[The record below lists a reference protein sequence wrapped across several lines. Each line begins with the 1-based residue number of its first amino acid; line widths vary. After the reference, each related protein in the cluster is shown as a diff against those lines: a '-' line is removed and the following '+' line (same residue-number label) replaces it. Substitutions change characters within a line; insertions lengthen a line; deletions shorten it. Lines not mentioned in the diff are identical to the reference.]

1 MSNKNCSEGSQW
13 DNLVNACIQSGLV
26 NKVRSGT
33 EPRPEHVTS
42 EVLLVAEV
50 QLRSMAH
57 TPRVDPGLPL
67 SPALWIFVVLATLG
81 SILALV
87 LWFIIYRQRMSANS
101 NPENSKREQE
111 PLQKTDAGSMSH
123 SLPSGGNSH
132 PSLCPFHLR
141 LETQSTL
148 QWVEDISPNRASTK
162 HAESEESSGLPSCS
176 TVREHRIPLPATEL
190 GGTALVTTKTV

>member
-1 MSNKNCSEGSQW
+1 MFIRLVPPIAVLFHLKETAYLLIKRISNIWHLIWRNLSNLTPIQWIREKQFLGNKWTSVEFSEILS
-13 DNLVNACIQSGLV
+13 ACI
-26 NKVRSGT
+26 T
-33 EPRPEHVTS
+33 
-42 EVLLVAEV
+42 
-50 QLRSMAH
+50 
-57 TPRVDPGLPL
+57 
-67 SPALWIFVVLATLG
+67 
-81 SILALV
+81 
-87 LWFIIYRQRMSANS
+87 
-101 NPENSKREQE
+101 ENSKREQE
-111 PLQKTDAGSMSH
+111 PLQKTDAGSTSH

-162 HAESEESSGLPSCS
+162 HAESEKSSGLPSCS